1 MYFEH
6 RPLQALP
13 VVVRLVDWKPETLD
27 LDLLFV
33 NVLIQIPEFTV
44 KDRLKLLREN
54 WFNTPWTEY
63 YRAIWLSES
72 GDPEQAWKFGRRL
85 LELPELK
92 ANKTYGDNW
101 PKIETR
107 MIELCHAAKQKAC
120 PKASK
125 AFTPPSAEA
134 LR

>member
-1 MYFEH
+1 M
-6 RPLQALP
+6 P
-13 VVVRLVDWKPETLD
+13 VVIRLLDWKPETLD

-33 NVLIQIPEFTV
+33 NVLSQIPEFTV
-44 KDRLKLLREN
+44 KDRIRVLREN
-54 WFNTPWTEY
+54 WHSTPWTEY
-63 YRAIWLSES
+63 YRAIWLSEA
-72 GDPEQAWKFGRRL
+72 GETEQAWKFGRRL
-85 LELPELK
+85 LETPELK

-107 MIELCHAAKQKAC
+107 MIELCHAAKQKGC